1 MLFLLCCT
9 VFVEVFCACRSSGK
23 SPAEQKAVK
32 GAVMELPLPAVPDS
46 ISDPI
51 GRADYVIYHFWD
63 KMNFADTVMSLD
75 TAFMEQNFVNY
86 IQLYDYASEKG
97 RSEGTG
103 RLMTKAKVSEPAYRF
118 LVGIAEHY
126 LLDPNSPMRNEEY
139 FLPFIHEIVGNTIF
153 SSAERMRYE
162 YKETQIVKN
171 RPGTRAADFRYI
183 TREGKKGTLH
193 STEANRLLLIFYDPD
208 CENCSRIIGELRQDG
223 DLRNAVASGE
233 MTVLAVYTEGNRKL
247 WDKTKSDMPAEWIV
261 AIDDSGIT
269 ENEIYHLPAMPVLY
283 LLDADKKV
291 IRKDFL
297 PGGNQGT

>member
-1 MLFLLCCT
+1 MPILPIAFILITGCVQSKQNRSQQTADSEQERIDSVLSCYWDSTGHGDISTTAGRDEFEKSFSTFISLFAHGSEKTYREAVRRMMAESEGDTSRCRMLFDLTEHYL
-9 VFVEVFCACRSSGK
+9 VNPN
-23 SPAEQKAVK
+23 SPVRNEGYFIIFAEEMLKTQSV
-32 GAVMELPLPAVPDS
+32 D
-46 ISDPI
+46 
-51 GRADYVIYHFWD
+51 
-63 KMNFADTVMSLD
+63 
-75 TAFMEQNFVNY
+75 Q
-86 IQLYDYASEKG
+86 
-97 RSEGTG
+97 
-103 RLMTKAKVSEPAYRF
+103 AYRF
-118 LVGIAEHY
+118 KFDE
-126 LLDPNSPMRNEEY
+126 LLRLAKM
-139 FLPFIHEIVGNTIF
+139 
-153 SSAERMRYE
+153 
-162 YKETQIVKN
+162 N

-193 STEANRLLLIFYDPD
+193 STEAKRLLLIFYDPD

-223 DLRNAVASGE
+223 DLRNAVATGE

-291 IRKDFL
+291 LRKDFL